1 MILVNDFIQ
10 FIVDNWQ
17 FVSSAAI
24 SIVTFILLLIFK
36 RRPCI
41 IDNSQYKDLLV
52 LINEAEK
59 KFGNGHGDEK
69 LNYVLDTY
77 LNFKG
82 LEKSYWNVSSVK
94 HLVEYI
100 LSSPQRKGG
109 N

>member
-1 MILVNDFIQ
+1 MKVQQ
-10 FIVDNWQ
+10 FIDWLVVNWQ

-36 RRPCI
+36 RRPSI
-41 IDNSQYKDLLV
+41 IDNSQYKDILV

-59 KFGNGHGDEK
+59 KFGSGHGEEK

-82 LEKSYWNVSSVK
+82 LERSYWNISSVK
-94 HLVEYI
+94 HLIEYI
-100 LSSPQRKGG
+100 LSSPQKKGG